1 MSIDDLINISFEQ
14 DEIDEIKRSLTSIKD
29 ILKSKVI
36 NLSPEERKSY
46 GRINTKT
53 ENWIDR
59 VFGYMEQ
66 RPEITPFY
74 IDKEKFSADIEAR
87 KTIMPIINELNSITE
102 GLDDT
107 NKLLSTD
114 VYNTALAYYRNI
126 KLVSKQNV
134 SGTTSIY
141 EDLSRQFPGRRSS
154 TPEE

>member
-14 DEIDEIKRSLTSIKD
+14 EEIDEIKRSLTSIKD
-29 ILKSKVI
+29 ILSSKVI

-66 RPEITPFY
+66 RPEIIPFY
-74 IDKEKFSADIEAR
+74 IDKEKFITDIEAR

-114 VYNTALAYYRNI
+114 IYNTALAYYRSI

-154 TPEE
+154 TPEQ